1 MRSDASG
8 NFKFIKDQI
17 GALNKGPDIKN
28 TDQYFNTVLMEVVNK
43 SDKDFVFFFDNVD
56 ELIRD
61 PMSKKKKDFS
71 NFIEQLLVNSPKVKV
86 LLTSCYSLGCTN

>member
-1 MRSDASG
+1 
-8 NFKFIKDQI
+8 
-17 GALNKGPDIKN
+17 
-28 TDQYFNTVLMEVVNK
+28 MEVVNK

-71 NFIEQLLVNSPKVKV
+71 NFIE
-86 LLTSCYSLGCTN
+86 